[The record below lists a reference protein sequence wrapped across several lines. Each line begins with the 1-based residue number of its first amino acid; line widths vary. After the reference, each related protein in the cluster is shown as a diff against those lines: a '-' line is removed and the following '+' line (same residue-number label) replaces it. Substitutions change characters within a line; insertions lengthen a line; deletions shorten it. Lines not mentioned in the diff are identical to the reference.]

1 MIGGLS
7 FGMVSFLS
15 PMEVVVV
22 ACAKLAAAAELLEV
36 IGVSIGVYWRLL
48 ASWRGRVMGDG
59 WVSTWRESVLL
70 HPPSSYHHQLD
81 TIPYVHG
88 NEDLQRVNIQ

>member
-22 ACAKLAAAAELLEV
+22 ACAKLAAAAELLED
-36 IGVSIGVYWRLL
+36 IGVSIGV
-48 ASWRGRVMGDG
+48 
-59 WVSTWRESVLL
+59 
-70 HPPSSYHHQLD
+70 
-81 TIPYVHG
+81 
-88 NEDLQRVNIQ
+88 

>member
-36 IGVSIGVYWRLL
+36 IGVYWRLL
-48 ASWRGRVMGDG
+48 AWA
-59 WVSTWRESVLL
+59 TWRMKA
-70 HPPSSYHHQLD
+70 Y
-81 TIPYVHG
+81 
-88 NEDLQRVNIQ
+88 DLGG

>member
-36 IGVSIGVYWRLL
+36 IGVSWL
-48 ASWRGRVMGDG
+48 VMGDG

>member
-1 MIGGLS
+1 MVHIASKGMIGGLS

-36 IGVSIGVYWRLL
+36 IGVSWL
-48 ASWRGRVMGDG
+48 VMGDG

-70 HPPSSYHHQLD
+70 HPPSSYY
-81 TIPYVHG
+81 III
-88 NEDLQRVNIQ
+88 N

>member
-36 IGVSIGVYWRLL
+36 ILASLLASIGV
-48 ASWRGRVMGDG
+48 GGDGVDG
-59 WVSTWRESVLL
+59 WVSTWRVAGKCFAPSTIIIYMSCSV
-70 HPPSSYHHQLD
+70 
-81 TIPYVHG
+81 G
-88 NEDLQRVNIQ
+88 